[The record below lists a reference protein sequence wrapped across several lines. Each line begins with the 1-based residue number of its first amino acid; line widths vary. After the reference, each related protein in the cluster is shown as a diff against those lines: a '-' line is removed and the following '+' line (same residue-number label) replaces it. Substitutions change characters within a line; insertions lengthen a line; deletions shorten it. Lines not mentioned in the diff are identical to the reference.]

1 MRRENS
7 KIAMHGTLHRPPKS
21 WRHGQF
27 SLLLKKWFSLVLL
40 CATTYVGLV
49 MPVCAQQNYPTRPVR
64 FVVPFAPGGS
74 TDTLART
81 IGVKLADALGQQVV
95 VDNRTGANGDIGMEI
110 VARSRPDGYTIVLGY
125 IANLAIAPS
134 LYAKMPYDPVKDFA
148 PITQPASSPNV
159 LTAHPSVQ
167 AKTLQELIALAKAKP
182 GQISFASTGVAS
194 VGHLTGELI
203 NNLAGIRMTHVPYKG
218 SGQAVTDI
226 LGGHVQVMF
235 SGFSSTLHHI
245 RAGKLR
251 ALAVTGPKRSP
262 ALAEV
267 PTISEQGFP
276 GVEAT
281 AWYGILAP
289 AGTPKPVVARL
300 HGDLVRVLKQPD
312 VVQKLDG
319 LGFEIVA
326 STPEQFG
333 AYIRTEIKKWEK
345 VVRASGAKPD

>member
-1 MRRENS
+1 MNRSSFTIYRS
-7 KIAMHGTLHRPPKS
+7 AFI
-21 WRHGQF
+21 
-27 SLLLKKWFSLVLL
+27 LL
-40 CATTYVGLV
+40 CAALAAIASPAG
-49 MPVCAQQNYPTRPVR
+49 AQQYPTRPVR

-81 IGVKLADALGQQVV
+81 IGIKLTDALKQQVV
-95 VDNRTGANGDIGMEI
+95 VDNRPGANGDIGMMI
-110 VARSRPDGYTIVLGY
+110 VAKAPPDGYTIVLGY

-134 LYAKMPYDPVKDFA
+134 LYAKMPYDPVKDFQ
-148 PITQPASSPNV
+148 PLTQPASSPNV

-167 AKTLQELIALAKAKP
+167 AKTLQELIALTKAKP
-182 GQISFASTGVAS
+182 GQVSFASTGVAS

-251 ALAVTGPKRSP
+251 ALAVTGPKRSN
-262 ALAEV
+262 ALPEV
-267 PTISEQGFP
+267 ATIAEQGFP

-300 HGDLVRVLKQPD
+300 HGEMVKSLKLPD
-312 VVQKLDG
+312 VAQKLEG
-319 LGFEIVA
+319 LGFEIVG
-326 STPEQFG
+326 STPEQLG
-333 AYIRTEIKKWEK
+333 TYIRSEIKKWEK

>member
-1 MRRENS
+1 
-7 KIAMHGTLHRPPKS
+7 
-21 WRHGQF
+21 
-27 SLLLKKWFSLVLL
+27 
-40 CATTYVGLV
+40 
-49 MPVCAQQNYPTRPVR
+49 MPAGAQQYPTRPVR

-81 IGVKLADALGQQVV
+81 VGMKLTDALGQQVV
-95 VDNRTGANGDIGMEI
+95 VDNRPGGNGDIGMLI
-110 VARSRPDGYTIVLGY
+110 VARAPADGHTIVLGY

-134 LYAKMPYDPVKDFA
+134 LYAKMPYDPVKDFQ
-148 PITQPASSPNV
+148 PLTQPASSPNV
-159 LTAHPSVQ
+159 LTADPSVP
-167 AKTLQELIALAKAKP
+167 ANSLQELIALAKAKP
-182 GQISFASTGVAS
+182 GAVSFASTGVAS

-245 RAGKLR
+245 KAGKLR
-251 ALAVTGPKRSP
+251 ALAVTGPKRSN
-262 ALAEV
+262 ALPQVA
-267 PTISEQGFP
+267 TIAEQGFP

-289 AGTPKPVVARL
+289 AGTPKPVVTRL
-300 HGDLVRVLKQPD
+300 HGEMVKILKLTD
-312 VVQKLDG
+312 VTQKLEG

-326 STPEQFG
+326 STPEQLG
-333 AYIRTEIKKWEK
+333 AYIRSEIKKWEK

>member
-1 MRRENS
+1 MNG
-7 KIAMHGTLHRPPKS
+7 K
-21 WRHGQF
+21 
-27 SLLLKKWFSLVLL
+27 LLLIVAVLSCSTPAL
-40 CATTYVGLV
+40 SQT
-49 MPVCAQQNYPTRPVR
+49 YPTRPVR

-95 VDNRTGANGDIGMEI
+95 ADNRPGGNGDIGMLI
-110 VARSRPDGYTIVLGY
+110 VAKAPADGHTIVLGY

-134 LYAKMPYDPVKDFA
+134 LQEKMPYDPTRDFA

-167 AKTLQELIALAKAKP
+167 AKNLQELIALAKAKP
-182 GQISFASTGVAS
+182 AQVSFASTGVAS

-203 NNLAGIRMTHVPYKG
+203 NNLAGIKMTHVPYKG

-245 RAGKLR
+245 KAGKLR
-251 ALAVTGPKRSP
+251 ALAVTGPKRSD
-262 ALAEV
+262 ALPEV
-267 PTISEQGFP
+267 RTIAEQGFP

-289 AGTPKPVVARL
+289 AGTPKPIINRL
-300 HGDLVRVLKQPD
+300 HGEIVKILRQPD
-312 VVQKLDG
+312 VAQKLNG
-319 LGFEIVA
+319 LGFEIVG
-326 STPEQFG
+326 SRPDQLS
-333 AYIRTEIKKWEK
+333 AYIRSEIKKWAK
-345 VVRASGAKPD
+345 VVKASGAKAD

>member
-1 MRRENS
+1 
-7 KIAMHGTLHRPPKS
+7 
-21 WRHGQF
+21 
-27 SLLLKKWFSLVLL
+27 LL
-40 CATTYVGLV
+40 CAALAAIASPAG
-49 MPVCAQQNYPTRPVR
+49 AQQYPTRPVR

-81 IGVKLADALGQQVV
+81 IGIKLTDALKQQVV
-95 VDNRTGANGDIGMEI
+95 VDNRPGANGDIGMMI
-110 VARSRPDGYTIVLGY
+110 VAKAPPDGYTIVLGY

-134 LYAKMPYDPVKDFA
+134 LYAKMPYDPVKDFQ
-148 PITQPASSPNV
+148 PLTQPASSPNV

-167 AKTLQELIALAKAKP
+167 AKTLQELIALTKAKP
-182 GQISFASTGVAS
+182 GQVSFASTGVAS

-251 ALAVTGPKRSP
+251 ALAVTGPKRSN
-262 ALAEV
+262 ALPEV
-267 PTISEQGFP
+267 ATIAEQGFP

-300 HGDLVRVLKQPD
+300 HGEMVKSLKLPD
-312 VVQKLDG
+312 VAQKLEG
-319 LGFEIVA
+319 LGFEIVG
-326 STPEQFG
+326 STPEQLG
-333 AYIRTEIKKWEK
+333 TYIRSEIKKWEK

>member
-1 MRRENS
+1 
-7 KIAMHGTLHRPPKS
+7 
-21 WRHGQF
+21 
-27 SLLLKKWFSLVLL
+27 LLLKKWFSLVLL
-40 CATTYVGLV
+40 CAATYVGLV

-64 FVVPFAPGGS
+64 FVVPYAPGGN

-289 AGTPKPVVARL
+289 AGTPKPVVAQL

-319 LGFEIVA
+319 LGFEIVG
-326 STPEQFG
+326 STPEQFS

>member
-1 MRRENS
+1 
-7 KIAMHGTLHRPPKS
+7 
-21 WRHGQF
+21 
-27 SLLLKKWFSLVLL
+27 
-40 CATTYVGLV
+40 
-49 MPVCAQQNYPTRPVR
+49 VR

-81 IGVKLADALGQQVV
+81 IGIKLTDALKQQVV
-95 VDNRTGANGDIGMEI
+95 VDNRPGANGDIGMMI
-110 VARSRPDGYTIVLGY
+110 VAKAPPDGYTIVLGY

-134 LYAKMPYDPVKDFA
+134 LYAKMPYDPVKDFQ
-148 PITQPASSPNV
+148 PLTQPASSPNV

-167 AKTLQELIALAKAKP
+167 AKTLQELIALTKAKP
-182 GQISFASTGVAS
+182 GQVSFASTGVAS

-251 ALAVTGPKRSP
+251 ALAVTGPKRSN
-262 ALAEV
+262 ALPEV
-267 PTISEQGFP
+267 ATIAEQGFP

-300 HGDLVRVLKQPD
+300 HGEMVKSLKLPD
-312 VVQKLDG
+312 VAQKLEG
-319 LGFEIVA
+319 LGFEIVG
-326 STPEQFG
+326 STPEQLG
-333 AYIRTEIKKWEK
+333 TYIRSEIKKWEK

>member
-1 MRRENS
+1 M
-7 KIAMHGTLHRPPKS
+7 KTGFLLI
-21 WRHGQF
+21 F
-27 SLLLKKWFSLVLL
+27 SLLYAVPALS
-40 CATTYVGLV
+40 
-49 MPVCAQQNYPTRPVR
+49 QQYPTRPVR

-81 IGVKLADALGQQVV
+81 VGTRLADALGQQVV
-95 VDNRTGANGDIGMEI
+95 VDNRPGGNGDIGMLI
-110 VARSRPDGYTIVLGY
+110 VAKAPADGHTIVLGY

-134 LYAKMPYDPVKDFA
+134 LQARMPYDPTRDFA

-167 AKTLQELIALAKAKP
+167 AKNLQELIALAKAKP
-182 GQISFASTGVAS
+182 TQVSFASTGVAS

-203 NNLAGIRMTHVPYKG
+203 NSLAGIRMTHVPYKG

-245 RAGKLR
+245 KAGKLR
-251 ALAVTGPKRSP
+251 ALAVTGPERSN
-262 ALAEV
+262 ALPEV
-267 PTISEQGFP
+267 RTIAEQGFP

-289 AGTPKPVVARL
+289 AGTPRPVITRL
-300 HGDLVRVLKQPD
+300 HGEIVKILKLPD
-312 VVQKLDG
+312 VAQKLNG
-319 LGFEIVA
+319 LGFEIVG
-326 STPEQFG
+326 SRPDQLS
-333 AYIRTEIKKWEK
+333 AYIRSEITKWAK
-345 VVRASGAKPD
+345 VVKASGAKAD

>member
-1 MRRENS
+1 MERRLAF
-7 KIAMHGTLHRPPKS
+7 ILCCALAAATAM
-21 WRHGQF
+21 
-27 SLLLKKWFSLVLL
+27 
-40 CATTYVGLV
+40 
-49 MPVCAQQNYPTRPVR
+49 AQQYPTRPVR

-95 VDNRTGANGDIGMEI
+95 VDNRPGANGDIGMLI
-110 VARSRPDGYTIVLGY
+110 VAKAPADGYTIVLGY

-134 LYAKMPYDPVKDFA
+134 LYAKMPYDPVKDFQ
-148 PITQPASSPNV
+148 PLIQPASSPNV
-159 LTAHPSVQ
+159 LTAHPSVP
-167 AKTLQELIALAKAKP
+167 AKSLQELIALAKAKP
-182 GQISFASTGVAS
+182 GAVSFASTGVAS

-245 RAGKLR
+245 KAGKLH
-251 ALAVTGPKRSP
+251 ALAVTGPKRSH
-262 ALAEV
+262 ALPEV
-267 PTISEQGFP
+267 ATISEQGFP

-289 AGTPKPVVARL
+289 AGTPKPVVTRL
-300 HGDLVRVLKQPD
+300 HGEMAKILKLPD
-312 VVQKLDG
+312 VSQKLEG

-326 STPEQFG
+326 STPEQLG
-333 AYIRTEIKKWEK
+333 AYIRSEIKKWEK
-345 VVRASGAKPD
+345 VVKASGAKPD

>member
-1 MRRENS
+1 M
-7 KIAMHGTLHRPPKS
+7 
-21 WRHGQF
+21 
-27 SLLLKKWFSLVLL
+27 
-40 CATTYVGLV
+40 
-49 MPVCAQQNYPTRPVR
+49 AQKYPTRPVR

-81 IGVKLADALGQQVV
+81 MGVKLADALGQQVV
-95 VDNRTGANGDIGMEI
+95 VDNRSGGNGNIGMDI
-110 VARSRPDGYTIVLGY
+110 VAKSPPDGHTLVLGY

-159 LTAHPSVQ
+159 LTAHPSVP
-167 AKTLQELIALAKAKP
+167 ARTLQELIALAKAKP
-182 GQISFASTGVAS
+182 GSISFASTGVAS

-203 NNLAGIRMTHVPYKG
+203 NNLAGIRMIHVPYKG

-235 SGFSSTLHHI
+235 SGFSSTLAHI
-245 RAGKLR
+245 KAGKLH
-251 ALAVTGPKRSP
+251 ALAVTGAKRSP
-262 ALAEV
+262 ALAAV
-267 PTISEQGFP
+267 PTIAEQGFP

-281 AWYGILAP
+281 AWYGVLAP
-289 AGTPKPVVARL
+289 AGTPKPVITRL
-300 HGDLVRVLKQPD
+300 HGELVKILKQSD
-312 VVQKLDG
+312 VVQRLDG
-319 LGFEIVA
+319 LGFEIVG

-345 VVRASGAKPD
+345 VVKASGARPD